1 MTIMERAIQRIENAS
16 TVSALPQPTRH
27 PIPQR
32 QGSNPHA
39 LKLFA
44 KLGWSL
50 FSVDYHRMR
59 SNRRAR
65 PLQTEGKLAH
75 IRRHYRLMG

>member
-50 FSVDYHRMR
+50 FSVDYHRMIVE
-59 SNRRAR
+59 
-65 PLQTEGKLAH
+65 PD
-75 IRRHYRLMG
+75 HYRQKVSLHTYDATID